1 MSKSNTSENS
11 FLALIYNATAW
22 ANVADNAASSP
33 ITTITVRLHTSDPG
47 EAGTGTTNEANY
59 TSYAPVA
66 VNRNS
71 GGWTVATNTVV
82 NAGAVT
88 FPACTGGS
96 NSITHFSTTTA
107 SGASTILHYG
117 PVGAITGVFGYTVTA
132 ADTVTTPGY
141 SPTNDDRVSIYT
153 VEGSAS
159 VLGAGGTQG
168 TVYFVISASGE
179 TCQLSLTSG
188 GAAINFT
195 TSGAGMLHK
204 HSVLAV
210 SSGITPS
217 FTAGQLLITEG

>member
-1 MSKSNTSENS
+1 MSKGNTAENS

-22 ANVADNAASSP
+22 ANVADNASASP
-33 ITTITVRLHTSDPG
+33 ITTITVRLHTADPG
-47 EAGTGTTNEANY
+47 ETGTGTTNEANY

-117 PVGAITGVFGYTVTA
+117 PVGPITAVYGFTAVTT
-132 ADTVTTPGY
+132 DTITTPGY
-141 SPTNDDRVSIYT
+141 TPTNDDRVSIYT

-159 VLGAGGTQG
+159 VLGAGATQG
-168 TVYFVISASGE
+168 TVYFVINASGE
-179 TCQLSLTSG
+179 TCKLSTTSG
-188 GAAINFT
+188 GSAVDFT
-195 TSGAGMLHK
+195 TSGAGILHK